1 MKKNV
6 ISEIKSLNNCMVKK
20 LFTLGKKE
28 DEKFHPRPLQVEVIT
43 YLIEKKD
50 RPIYQ
55 KDIEEKLNISKA
67 AVSDVLNSMEGR
79 GIITKEADACDA
91 RKKKIIMS
99 KSAIMTHDAMMKRL
113 DSLNDSILDGIS
125 EDDLNTFYKVIEKL
139 KENMKKEGV

>member
-1 MKKNV
+1 MQKNV

-28 DEKFHPRPLQVEVIT
+28 EEKFHPRPLQVEVIT
-43 YLIEKKD
+43 YLIENKD

-91 RKKKIIMS
+91 RKKKIIIS
-99 KSAIMTHDAMMKRL
+99 KSAIMTHDVMMKRL